1 LSSKQ
6 ERGTIARPEQRKPWY
21 KRWWGILILVLIGV
35 SLLNAII
42 NPSDSDEEEVT
53 EESDVQGP
61 DSTQQESN
69 GSPAPDGEEDAEASE
84 SEKDAEGEVETL
96 DYEINYDPEAY
107 LGAEAWIEFELQ
119 DHFTAGLM
127 ANQAQRTAA
136 DGLQAAYAE
145 HPDADRYVVGIPSQ
159 DEDSASWL
167 SNAAFDPVTVED
179 FDFED
184 PTLNVFEHLDAGSAH
199 PDLLD

>member
-1 LSSKQ
+1 MSRKQ
-6 ERGTIARPEQRKPWY
+6 KRGTNIRPEPRKPWY
-21 KRWWGILILVLIGV
+21 GRWWGILILVLLGV

-53 EESDVQGP
+53 GESGVQDP
-61 DSTQQESN
+61 DSRQQAQE
-69 GSPAPDGEEDAEASE
+69 GSSSPDEDEDAEASE

-107 LGAEAWIEFELQ
+107 LGAEVWIEFELE

-145 HPDADRYVVGIPSQ
+145 HPDADRYVVSIPSQ

-167 SNAAFDPVTVED
+167 SNAAFDHVTVED
-179 FDFED
+179 LDFED

>member
-1 LSSKQ
+1 MSSKQ